1 MSVAPLIISSA
12 KSAAHAT
19 DYPMLVADIGG
30 TNVRFGWVTHAHAP
44 LQNVIALSC
53 ADFAGPAQAAQHY
66 LATHQAGAKPA
77 RVAVGV
83 ASVVTD
89 APIKLTNSAWVL
101 DRTELESALGAS
113 RVDVFNDFEAIA
125 LALPYF
131 TSDDY
136 VCVRGPQRTRT
147 QVAEPMGVIGPGTGL
162 GVAGVVPIRGATD
175 RWQTICGEGGHVTL
189 SANNDYHHAVLQAA
203 RAMHPHVSAE
213 RLLSGI
219 GLPTL
224 HSAVAAVEGISAHE
238 ILSAED
244 IGSKGAARADRLCEQ
259 TMEVFCAL
267 LGCVAGN
274 LALTL
279 GAHGGVFIA
288 GGIVPKLGQFF
299 HDSAF
304 REHFEKKGRYEAYLR
319 DIPTP
324 VITHPYPGL
333 AGLAHYAGR

>member
-1 MSVAPLIISSA
+1 VSVAPLSLSSVA
-12 KSAAHAT
+12 GKSHTA

-30 TNVRFGWVTHAHAP
+30 TNARFGWVTHAHAP
-44 LQNVIALSC
+44 LQDVVSLTC

-66 LATHQAGAKPA
+66 LAQQRGHASPA
-77 RVAVGV
+77 RMAVGV

-101 DRTELESALGAS
+101 DRRELESTVGAT

-125 LALPYF
+125 LALPYL
-131 TSDDY
+131 TADDT
-136 VCVRGPQRTRT
+136 VCVRGPKMRASSNST
-147 QVAEPMGVIGPGTGL
+147 MGVIGPGTGL
-162 GVAGVVPIRGATD
+162 GVAGVVPVRGMQD
-175 RWQTICGEGGHVTL
+175 QWQTICGEGGHVTL
-189 SANNDYHHAVLQAA
+189 SANNDYHHAILQAA
-203 RAMHPHVSAE
+203 RAAHTHVSAE

-224 HSAVAAVEGISAHE
+224 RNAVASVQGVNARDV
-238 ILSAED
+238 LTAEE
-244 IGSKGAARADRLCEQ
+244 IGSQGAARTDHLCEQ

-279 GAHGGVFIA
+279 GARGGVFIG

-299 HDSAF
+299 HESAF
-304 REHFEKKGRYEAYLR
+304 REHFEKKGRYESYLKE
-319 DIPTP
+319 IPTP
-324 VITHPYPGL
+324 VITHPHPGL
-333 AGLAHYAGR
+333 AGLAHFAGR